1 MNKKDL
7 IIYYLSICE
16 KKLSTEALES
26 QLDKIKS
33 QYPHMTY
40 GGMLYTLWYAKKY
53 KKLNITSLWIIPH
66 LYDESEDY
74 LDATEL
80 VKSMGAE
87 IDALRAE
94 NEELKKSMEDTQNSV
109 VEIAKALGTP
119 MARQS
124 VVAKSIGNGG
134 SAAPTNNKRPTNA
147 DFDTFKNALCKSAQ
161 GGRIGIDEVQFLNSE
176 FQKSMKGGIKAVKPA
191 VWSKICSIVREN
203 Q

>member
-33 QYPHMTY
+33 QYPYMTY

-74 LDATEL
+74 YLQQQQ
-80 VKSMGAE
+80 VKAE
-87 IDALRAE
+87 IEKWQNE
-94 NEELKKSMEDTQNSV
+94 NKTINLIRKRKSGDV
-109 VEIAKALGTP
+109 FI
-119 MARQS
+119 
-124 VVAKSIGNGG
+124 
-134 SAAPTNNKRPTNA
+134 
-147 DFDTFKNALCKSAQ
+147 
-161 GGRIGIDEVQFLNSE
+161 
-176 FQKSMKGGIKAVKPA
+176 
-191 VWSKICSIVREN
+191 
-203 Q
+203 